1 MKQWRTEGRGTQSY
15 IFHFHSFVLKNIY
28 LFYLHI
34 SKKYIYKVLFRVI
47 SFHSIWKIY
56 REFTL
61 SLSNTG
67 YTSGVTVLQFFSRV
81 GVHVEYLLCRWWWMM
96 MIKNRLKISTVLFLP
111 SINSLFI
118 FFHFFSSFLFFTSL
132 LFEVFLSRSI
142 YKKNQNHPSLHL
154 AYRIIISGFNNI

>member
-1 MKQWRTEGRGTQSY
+1 MQSY

-34 SKKYIYKVLFRVI
+34 SKKYIYKIFFRVI
-47 SFHSIWKIY
+47 SFHSIYKVY

-67 YTSGVTVLQFFSRV
+67 YTSGVTVLLFFSRV
-81 GVHVEYLLCRWWWMM
+81 GVMSNIFCVGWWWM

-118 FFHFFSSFLFFTSL
+118 FLHSYFFLHLPPFRGIPFSL
-132 LFEVFLSRSI
+132 DLQ
-142 YKKNQNHPSLHL
+142 KNQNHPSLHL
-154 AYRIIISGFNNI
+154 AYRIIISGFNIMK